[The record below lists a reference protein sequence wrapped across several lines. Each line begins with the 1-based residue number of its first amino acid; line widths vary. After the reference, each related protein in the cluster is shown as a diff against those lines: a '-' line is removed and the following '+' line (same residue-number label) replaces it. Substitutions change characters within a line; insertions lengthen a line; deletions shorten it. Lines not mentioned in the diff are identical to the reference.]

1 MTRIPGLGALRT
13 LEAAGRLMSFTKAAG
28 ELGVTP
34 AAVSHQIREFED
46 HLGLR
51 LFERTSRTMHL
62 TPAGRS
68 FHEAVSEALA
78 TLSRAVARLQRS
90 GDKQRLRVTAL
101 PSITAKWLVPRL
113 DGFLKLAP
121 GADVRIDISLTPA
134 DFSRDDIDIAIRFG
148 DGAYPGMK
156 IDRLFEETVF
166 PVCSPALLSG
176 THALREPQDLLRHTL
191 IHVDWEDQGLWPNW
205 RMWMLAAGVKDFDDQ
220 RGLHFSVTSLAIQA
234 AIDGHGVALGD
245 STLVADDL
253 SAGRLVQPFDM
264 TLKAPPQFAYYV
276 ISPMETA
283 EEPMVRA
290 FRDWLLSEAARASPP
305 SRPERSGAQS
315 PGAIS
320 SEPSSRPKG

>member
-1 MTRIPGLGALRT
+1 
-13 LEAAGRLMSFTKAAG
+13 MSFTKAAA

-46 HLGLR
+46 HLGCR
-51 LFERTSRTMHL
+51 LFERTSRKMRHTL
-62 TPAGRS
+62 AGQS
-68 FHEAVSEALA
+68 LHQAVTDALG
-78 TLSRAVARLQRS
+78 TINRTVARLQRS

-113 DGFLKLAP
+113 DRFLELAP

-134 DFSRDDIDIAIRFG
+134 DFARDDIDIAIRFG

-156 IDRLFEETVF
+156 IDRLFDETVF

-176 THALREPQDLLRHTL
+176 NHPLKEPKDLLRHTL

-205 RMWMLAAGVKDFDDQ
+205 RMWMLAAGVRDFNDL
-220 RGLHFSVTSLAIQA
+220 RGLHFSVTSLAIEA

-245 STLVADDL
+245 SNLVADDL
-253 SAGRLVQPFDM
+253 AAGRLVKPFDVA
-264 TLKAPPQFAYYV
+264 LRAPPQFAYYV
-276 ISPMETA
+276 ISPTETA

-290 FRDWLLSEAARASPP
+290 FRDWVLSEAARTT
-305 SRPERSGAQS
+305 SRPAK
-315 PGAIS
+315 A
-320 SEPSSRPKG
+320 

>member
-1 MTRIPGLGALRT
+1 MNRIPGLGALRT
-13 LEAAGRLMSFTKAAG
+13 LEAAGRLMSFTKAAA

-46 HLGLR
+46 HLGCR
-51 LFERTSRTMHL
+51 LFERTSRKMRHTL
-62 TPAGRS
+62 AGQS
-68 FHEAVSEALA
+68 LHQAVTDALG
-78 TLSRAVARLQRS
+78 TINRTVARLQRS

-113 DGFLKLAP
+113 DRFLELAP

-134 DFSRDDIDIAIRFG
+134 DFARDDIDIAIRFG

-156 IDRLFEETVF
+156 IDRLFDETVF

-176 THALREPQDLLRHTL
+176 NHPLKEPKDLLRHTL

-205 RMWMLAAGVKDFDDQ
+205 RMWMLAAGVRDFNDL
-220 RGLHFSVTSLAIQA
+220 RGLHFSVTSLAIEA

-245 STLVADDL
+245 SNLVADDL
-253 SAGRLVQPFDM
+253 AAGRLVKPFDVA
-264 TLKAPPQFAYYV
+264 LRAPPQFAYYV
-276 ISPMETA
+276 ISPTETA

-290 FRDWLLSEAARASPP
+290 FRDWVLSEAARTT
-305 SRPERSGAQS
+305 SRPAK
-315 PGAIS
+315 A
-320 SEPSSRPKG
+320 